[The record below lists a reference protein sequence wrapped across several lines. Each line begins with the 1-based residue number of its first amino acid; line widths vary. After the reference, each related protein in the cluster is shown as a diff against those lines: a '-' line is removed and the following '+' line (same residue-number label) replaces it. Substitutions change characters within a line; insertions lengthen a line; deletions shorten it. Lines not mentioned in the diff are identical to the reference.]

1 MLDLYV
7 DADACP
13 VKAEIY
19 RVAQRYGLRVVVV
32 SATPLQTPRDGRVEC
47 VVVGRGEGVADDW
60 IAERI
65 GALDVCVTADI
76 PLAAR
81 CLARGARALG
91 PRGKEFSPD
100 AIGELLA
107 TRDLLATLRGAG
119 QVGGGPPPFT
129 KADRSEFLNQLD
141 RVLQALRREAGR
153 G

>member
-1 MLDLYV
+1 VLDLYV

-19 RVAQRYGLRVVVV
+19 RVAERLALRVVVV
-32 SATPLQTPRDGRVEC
+32 SATPIHVPRGGRVEC

-60 IAERI
+60 IAEHI
-65 GALDVCVTADI
+65 GAGDVCVTADI

-81 CLARGARALG
+81 CLAKDARALG
-91 PRGKEFSPD
+91 PRGREFTPD

-119 QVGGGPPPFT
+119 EVGGGPPPFT

-141 RVLQALRREAGR
+141 RILQAIKRGNAG
-153 G
+153 